1 MLRPTLLS
9 AKSKLSMNYKYF
21 PHTSDDLQAMM
32 EKVGVKDLD
41 GLYAQIP
48 DAIRFKGDY
57 QLPSELSEIEVRQL
71 FEKLGAENRQMTCFA
86 GYGVYDHYMPSV
98 IPSLLQRSEFLTSY
112 TPYQAEISQG
122 TLHYIFEY
130 QSMMAELTG
139 MDISNASMYDGTTAC
154 AEAMMMAVAAGKK
167 QNKVLVSGMLNPDT
181 RKVLDTYALHQ
192 GIELETIAEKDGVT
206 DIDDLKSRLAQGG
219 VAGVIVQQPNAVG
232 IVEDYTGFAEACHE
246 QKALF
251 IMDSVAADLAMLK
264 TPGEWGAD
272 IAVGDGQSLGIPMQ
286 WGGPYV
292 GYMCCTEK
300 LIRKMPGRIV
310 GMTKDNRGQ
319 RAFVLTLQAREQHIR
334 RQKATSNIC
343 SNQSLMAL
351 FVTIYMSLMGKQGVK
366 EAAELSYAG
375 AHYLCDKLL
384 ATGKFSL
391 VYDKPF
397 FNEFLVRFNGD
408 MERLVSTCIMNNV
421 FPGICLSD
429 NELLIAV
436 TEKQTKKDIDYFL
449 QLLEIVSGMY

>member
-1 MLRPTLLS
+1 
-9 AKSKLSMNYKYF
+9 MNYKYF
-21 PHTSDDLQAMM
+21 PHTDDDLKAMLA
-32 EKVGVKDLD
+32 KVGMMGLD
-41 GLYAQIP
+41 ELYAQIP
-48 DAIRFKGDY
+48 ESIRFKGDY
-57 QLPSELSEIEVRQL
+57 ELPRAASELEVRQV
-71 FEKLGAENRQMTCFA
+71 FEKLGSENKQLTCFA
-86 GYGVYDHYMPSV
+86 GMGVYDHYTPSV
-98 IPSLLQRSEFLTSY
+98 VPGLLQRSEFLTSY

-167 QNKVLVSGMLNPDT
+167 QNKVLVSDGINPNT
-181 RKVLDTYALHQ
+181 FNVLKTYALHQ
-192 GIELETIAEKDGVT
+192 GIDLVVLPVKDGTTSLDEV
-206 DIDDLKSRLAQGG
+206 KARLAEGG
-219 VAGVIVQQPNAVG
+219 VAGVIVQQPNVYG
-232 IVEDYTGFAEACHE
+232 IVEDFTGFAEACHE
-246 QKALF
+246 QKSLF
-251 IMDSVAADLAMLK
+251 VIDSVAADLAVLK

-286 WGGPYV
+286 FGGPYV

-351 FVTIYMSLMGKQGVK
+351 FVTIYMSLMGKQGLK
-366 EAAELSYAG
+366 EAAQLSYAG
-375 AHYLCDKLL
+375 AHYLLDELL
-384 ATGKFSL
+384 KTGRFSL

-397 FNEFLVRFNGD
+397 FNEFYVKYDGDADTLYQRFIEAGILGGVRVD
-408 MERLVSTCIMNNV
+408 E
-421 FPGICLSD
+421 GILF
-429 NELLIAV
+429 AV
-436 TEKQTKKDIDYFL
+436 TEKRTKEEIDNL
-449 QLLEIVSGMY
+449 VKIAAL

>member
-1 MLRPTLLS
+1 MFNGQC
-9 AKSKLSMNYKYF
+9 SMNYKYF
-21 PHTSDDLQAMM
+21 PHTKDDLKVMM
-32 EKVGVKDLD
+32 EKVGIKSLD
-41 GLYAQIP
+41 ELYAQIP
-48 DAIRFKGDY
+48 ESIRFKGDY
-57 QLPSELSEIEVRQL
+57 QIPSEMSEIEVRQL
-71 FEKLGAENRQMTCFA
+71 FEKLGSQNYQMTCYA

-98 IPSLLQRSEFLTSY
+98 VPSLLQRSEFLTSY

-167 QNKVLVSGMLNPDT
+167 VNKVLVSETLNPNT

-192 GIELETIAEKDGVT
+192 GIELVTIAEKNGVT
-206 DIDDLKSRLAQGG
+206 DVADFQVRLAEGG
-219 VAGVIVQQPNAVG
+219 VAGVIVQQPNAIG
-232 IVEDYTGFAEACHE
+232 IVEDYTGFADACHE
-246 QKALF
+246 NKALF
-251 IMDSVAADLAMLK
+251 IMDCVAADLAVLK

-286 WGGPYV
+286 FGGPYV

-310 GMTKDNRGQ
+310 GMTKDNRDQ

-351 FVTIYMSLMGKQGVK
+351 FVTIYMSLMGKQGLK
-366 EAAELSYAG
+366 EAAQLSYAG
-375 AHYLCDKLL
+375 AHYLCDRLL
-384 ATGKFSL
+384 KTGKFHL
-391 VYDKPF
+391 VYDQPF
-397 FNEFLVRFNGD
+397 FNEFFVRYDGNMDNLF
-408 MERLVSTCIMNNV
+408 STCMTNGIL
-421 FPGICLSD
+421 PGIRMTDGC
-429 NELLIAV
+429 LLIAV
-436 TEKQTKKDIDYFL
+436 TEKRTKEEIDYFVG
-449 QLLEIVSGMY
+449 LLPFVDGVH

>member
-1 MLRPTLLS
+1 MLRPTPL
-9 AKSKLSMNYKYF
+9 
-21 PHTSDDLQAMM
+21 SDDLQAMLT
-32 EKVGVKDLD
+32 KVGVKSLD
-41 GLYAQIP
+41 ELYAQIP
-48 DAIRFKGDY
+48 DSIRFKGDY
-57 QLPSELSEIEVRQL
+57 QIPSEMSETEVRQL
-71 FEKLGAENRQMTCFA
+71 FEKLGSQNHQMTCFA
-86 GYGVYDHYMPSV
+86 GYGVYDHYMPAV
-98 IPSLLQRSEFLTSY
+98 VPSLLQRSEFLTSY

-167 QNKVLVSGMLNPDT
+167 VNKVLVSETLNGDI

-192 GIELETIAEKDGVT
+192 GIELETVAEKDGVT
-206 DIDDLKSRLAQGG
+206 DLSDLKARLAEGG

-232 IVEDYTGFAEACHE
+232 IIEDFTGFADACHE
-246 QKALF
+246 NKALF
-251 IMDSVAADLAMLK
+251 IMDSVAADLAVLK

-286 WGGPYV
+286 FGGPYV

-351 FVTIYMSLMGKQGVK
+351 FVTIYMSLMGKQGLK
-366 EAAELSYAG
+366 EAAQLSYAG
-375 AHYLCDKLL
+375 AHYFCDKLL
-384 ATGKFSL
+384 ATGKFHL

-397 FNEFLVRFNGD
+397 FNEFLVRYDGDVDELFKFYMMNGI
-408 MERLVSTCIMNNV
+408 L
-421 FPGICLSD
+421 PGLKMSD
-429 NELLIAV
+429 GSLLIAV
-436 TEKQTKKDIDYFL
+436 TEKRTKEEIDQFVAIL
-449 QLLEIVSGMY
+449 PLAHGVG

>member
-1 MLRPTLLS
+1 
-9 AKSKLSMNYKYF
+9 MNYKYF

-292 GYMCCTEK
+292 GYMCCSEK

-449 QLLEIVSGMY
+449 QLLEIVGGMY

>member
-1 MLRPTLLS
+1 MF
-9 AKSKLSMNYKYF
+9 KYF
-21 PHTSDDLQAMM
+21 PHTDDDLRVMM
-32 EKVGVKDLD
+32 EKVGIKSLD
-41 GLYAQIP
+41 ELFSEIP
-48 DAIRFKGDY
+48 ENIRFRKDY
-57 QLPSELSEIEVRQL
+57 DLLPGVSELEVRQAFQL
-71 FEKLGAENRQMTCFA
+71 LGSKNRPLTCFA
-86 GYGVYDHYMPSV
+86 GMGVYDHYTPSA
-98 IPSLLQRSEFLTSY
+98 IPSLLSRSEFLTSY

-449 QLLEIVSGMY
+449 QLLEIVGGMY

>member
-1 MLRPTLLS
+1 
-9 AKSKLSMNYKYF
+9 MNYKYF

-98 IPSLLQRSEFLTSY
+98 IPNLLQRSEFLTSY

-449 QLLEIVSGMY
+449 QLLEIVGGMY